1 MSATTPVAPPTDRVT
16 LPLTSDAG
24 VSWRLRASSDVAPS
38 SGAAAS
44 AIHATVPGEVHT
56 DLLAAG
62 VIVDPLDA
70 DNEALLAWIG
80 RTDWTYV
87 ASFSW
92 ADNGHARHDLVA
104 EGLDTVATVTVN
116 GTVVGRTRNQ
126 HRSYRFDVTALL
138 LEGENELVVQFE
150 APVDAAE
157 RLAVELGPRPHTNQH
172 PFNGIRKMAAN
183 YGWDWGPD
191 VATAGIWKPIGIQS
205 WTGVRLSGV
214 RPLATVEATT
224 GVLTS
229 HLKLEWAD
237 GGEPDGAL
245 VRIEVAGVASSA
257 TVVAGQDVA
266 VVVTRVNDAALWW
279 PRGYGEQPLYDVQV
293 TLETGG
299 TAVDRWGARV
309 GFRTVQLDTAADE
322 HGSPFALSVNGA
334 PVYVRGANWI
344 PDDAFVTR
352 ITPERY
358 ERGIRDAIEAN
369 MNLLRVWGGGLYESE
384 DFYRVCDE
392 LGVLVWQDFLFACA
406 AYSED
411 EPLRSEVEAEARE
424 AISRL
429 SRHASLAIWNG
440 CNENIW
446 AYVEWAWRL
455 PLAGRSW
462 GRGYYFE
469 LLPALVAELDPRT
482 PYTPGSPFSFSE
494 FIHPNDPRTGSMHIW
509 DVWNERDYGAYRD
522 YDPRFVAE
530 FGFQGPP
537 AFSTL
542 TSVVHDDPLD
552 PYGPMMLAHQKARE
566 GNRKLERGLGEHLP
580 RWRNID
586 EWHWATQL
594 NQARAVGFGIEH
606 FRSLSPLNRGA
617 IVWQLNDSW
626 AVVSWAAVDAHGIR
640 KPLWHTLRRVY
651 ADRLL
656 TIQPRDGVPTLIAHN
671 ESSTTWKA
679 TVLVV
684 RASTAEGG
692 QVLAEQELTIDV
704 AAREVCAIA
713 MNDAVLAV
721 GEQKAEYLGARVCA
735 IDADDVDP
743 AFFYFEEDTV
753 LRLRPRQAVTSTS
766 VASTDNGYALT
777 VTATALVKDLT
788 LLVDRLH
795 PDARV
800 DSGMVTLSAGDS
812 HTFHIQSEAI
822 DPGGLCAETVLRS
835 ANDLVVDHDLV
846 VKEAPW

>member
-1 MSATTPVAPPTDRVT
+1 LSAPGPVTAPAEGRT

-24 VSWRLRASSDVAPS
+24 VSWRLRASSLVAPS
-38 SGAAAS
+38 SWAAARE
-44 AIHATVPGEVHT
+44 IPATVPGEVHT

-62 VIVDPLDA
+62 VIVDPVDA
-70 DNEALLAWIG
+70 DNEALLAWVG
-80 RTDWTYV
+80 RTCWTYV

-92 ADNGHARHDLVA
+92 TDNGHARHDLVA
-104 EGLDTVATVTVN
+104 EGLDTVATVRVN
-116 GTVVGRTRNQ
+116 GTVVGHTRNQ

-138 LEGENELVVQFE
+138 LEGHNELVVEFE

-157 RLAVELGPRPHTNQH
+157 RLAEELGPRPHTNQH
-172 PFNGIRKMAAN
+172 PFNAIRKMAAN

-205 WTGVRLSGV
+205 WSGVRLSRV
-214 RPLATVEATT
+214 RPLASVEATT

-229 HLKLEWAD
+229 HVELEWA
-237 GGEPDGAL
+237 GVGEPDGAL

-257 TVVAGQDVA
+257 TVVAGQDGA
-266 VVVTRVNDAALWW
+266 VVLTRVSDAALWW

-293 TLETGG
+293 TLEAGG
-299 TAVDRWGARV
+299 TALDRWGARV

-358 ERGIRDAIEAN
+358 ERGVRDAIEAN

-384 DFYRVCDE
+384 EFYRVCDE

-406 AYSED
+406 AYCED

-446 AYVEWAWRL
+446 GYVEWAWRL

-552 PYGPMMLAHQKARE
+552 PYGPMMLAHQKATE
-566 GNRKLERGLGEHLP
+566 GNLKLERGLGEHLP
-580 RWRNID
+580 KWRNID

-617 IVWQLNDSW
+617 ILWQLNDSW
-626 AVVSWAAVDAHGIR
+626 PVVSWAAVDSSGIR

-679 TVLVV
+679 TVVIV
-684 RASTAEGG
+684 RASTSEGG
-692 QVLAEQELTIDV
+692 EVLAEQELTIDV
-704 AAREVCAIA
+704 ASREVAVIA
-713 MNDAVLAV
+713 MDDAVRAV
-721 GEQKAEYLGARVCA
+721 GEPEAQYLAARVSSV
-735 IDADDVDP
+735 DADGVDP
-743 AFFYFEEDTV
+743 AFWYFVEDTV
-753 LRLRPRQAVTSTS
+753 LRLRPRPAVTSAH
-766 VASTDNGYALT
+766 VASTDDGYALT

-800 DSGMVTLSAGDS
+800 DSGMVTLTAGDS

-822 DPGGLCAETVLRS
+822 DPAGLSAETVLRS
-835 ANDLVVDHDLV
+835 ANDLVAKDAH
-846 VKEAPW
+846 P